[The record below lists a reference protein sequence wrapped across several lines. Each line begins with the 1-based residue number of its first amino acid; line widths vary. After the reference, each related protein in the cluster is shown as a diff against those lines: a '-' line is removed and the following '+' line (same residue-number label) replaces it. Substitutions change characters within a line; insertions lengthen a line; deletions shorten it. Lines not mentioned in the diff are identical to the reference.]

1 MREIDRLWG
10 SDPGTADGERLDVL
24 VTLADLYESMRW
36 PIADPDP
43 IDAIKFRMEQQGL
56 SATDLIPLI
65 SGADRVAQVLERRR
79 PLTLAMIRRLHEKLG
94 IPADVLIRRVA

>member
-65 SGADRVAQVLERRR
+65 SGADRVAQVLERQR